1 TETSANPNTTFD
13 YFGWRVASAA
23 FASAITFKNLNVTLG
38 LVPPSIT
45 TPPVGVTT
53 VEFDT
58 VVLGATAAGSGPL
71 TLQWNKDGV
80 PIPGAPSPTLTLATV
95 RVADS
100 GAYPVTATT
109 PVGSVT
115 SPIAQV
121 VIGLAPPAIT
131 TRPLS
136 QTIVVGE
143 PATFTVAA
151 IGS

>member
-1 TETSANPNTTFD
+1 TTFD

-45 TPPVGVTT
+45 TAPAGIGT

-58 VVLGATAAGSGPL
+58 VVLSAAAAGSGPL
-71 TLQWNKDGV
+71 TLQWNKDGL
-80 PIPGAPSPTLTLATV
+80 PIPGATSYTRSLV
-95 RVADS
+95 NVHVADS
-100 GAYPVTATT
+100 GAYTVTATN

-121 VIGLAPPAIT
+121 AIGLAPPAIT
-131 TRPLS
+131 TQPLS
-136 QTIVVGE
+136 QTILVGE
-143 PATFTVAA
+143 PATFTVVAT
-151 IGS
+151 GSVPLSYQW